1 LRTIAFWLSLIFVF
15 TIPIEA
21 VAEYPAL
28 GSASR
33 ALGLVLAAFWI
44 ATVIVTGRFRKLA
57 PFHIAILIFI
67 CWNALSIF
75 WSANAD
81 RTVEHILTWIQLFL
95 MVFILWDL
103 YTTREAIL
111 AGLQMYV
118 LGCYVAL
125 GGTIVNFLIGNTF
138 YYGRYTAAGTSP
150 DDLGA
155 ILALGIPVAWHVA
168 SQNNMTMSRLLKWVN
183 YIYIPAALVGIALSA
198 TRLALIAAIPGI
210 VFGLASLTQVK
221 LSTRITIF
229 LFLIGAA
236 YYLLP
241 LIPQESFQR
250 LGTTGTEISSGDLN
264 GRVELWHQGL
274 VAFEEHPLLGVGSNM
289 YRSVNTENKVA
300 HNSFISV
307 LVELG
312 LVGIVL
318 FGITLAIAIRQIFG
332 QSTWDTRLWLAV
344 LAGWVVAA
352 STLTWE
358 YRKPTWL
365 FLSLIIA
372 NAAVIRHGEEII
384 EPVPNNRLKLKS
396 YNK

>member
-1 LRTIAFWLSLIFVF
+1 MRKIAFLLSLVLIFIIPWEGVVRLPIGTLAKAIGLGVGAFWL
-15 TIPIEA
+15 
-21 VAEYPAL
+21 
-28 GSASR
+28 
-33 ALGLVLAAFWI
+33 
-44 ATVIVTGRFRKLA
+44 ATVVVMGQVRKPTPYHLMV
-57 PFHIAILIFI
+57 FLFVI
-67 CWNALSIF
+67 WNAVSVF
-75 WSANAD
+75 WSASPTTTLAH
-81 RTVEHILTWIQLFL
+81 VMTWIQLFL
-95 MVFILWDL
+95 LVYILWDL

-210 VFGLASLTQVK
+210 VFGLASLTQVN

-274 VAFEEHPLLGVGSNM
+274 VAFEEHPLLGVGSN
-289 YRSVNTENKVA
+289 
-300 HNSFISV
+300 
-307 LVELG
+307 
-312 LVGIVL
+312 
-318 FGITLAIAIRQIFG
+318 
-332 QSTWDTRLWLAV
+332 
-344 LAGWVVAA
+344 
-352 STLTWE
+352 
-358 YRKPTWL
+358 
-365 FLSLIIA
+365 
-372 NAAVIRHGEEII
+372 
-384 EPVPNNRLKLKS
+384 
-396 YNK
+396 

>member
-1 LRTIAFWLSLIFVF
+1 MRTIAFWLSLVLIFS
-15 TIPIEA
+15 IPCEA
-21 VAEYPAL
+21 VIEYPVL

-33 ALGLVLAAFWI
+33 VIGIALATFWVG
-44 ATVIVTGRFRKLA
+44 TVVVTGRFRKLT
-57 PFHIAILIFI
+57 PFHIAILVFI

-75 WSANAD
+75 WTANAN
-81 RTVEHILTWIQLFL
+81 RTLEHLLTWIQLFL
-95 MVFILWDL
+95 MIFILWDL
-103 YTTREAIL
+103 YTTRETIL

-125 GGTIVNFLIGNTF
+125 GSTIINFLVGNTF
-138 YYGRYTAAGTSP
+138 YYERYSAVGTSP

-155 ILALGIPVAWHVA
+155 ILAIGIPMAWYLA
-168 SQNNMTMSRLLKWVN
+168 NAKRNSKFSYLLQVVN
-183 YIYIPAALVGIALSA
+183 YAYIPAALLGISLSA
-198 TRLALIAAIPGI
+198 TRLALVATIPGI
-210 VFGLASLTQVK
+210 LFGLASLTQVK
-221 LSTRITIF
+221 LSARITIF
-229 LFLIGAA
+229 VFLIVAA

-264 GRVELWHQGL
+264 GRVELWRQGL
-274 VAFEEHPLLGVGSNM
+274 AAFEEHPLQGVGSNM

-332 QSTWDTRLWLAV
+332 QPTWDTRLWLAV

-365 FLSLIIA
+365 FLSLIVA
-372 NAAVIRHGEEII
+372 NAALIRHSEEVI
-384 EPVPNNRLKLKS
+384 EPVRSNTS
-396 YNK
+396 EAQVTQ